1 MSTETQDTIDIR
13 ERGRAADGSIIA
25 TDRRLF
31 MQFLAFGGC
40 TQTAQL
46 AQSLEAARSAGPS
59 TKT

>member
-31 MQFLAFGGC
+31 MQFLAFGNC
-40 TQTAQL
+40 TQTGTL
-46 AQSLEAARSAGPS
+46 AGALEAARFSGAAL
-59 TKT
+59 